1 MTKNTTTANTN
12 TTKTINTTKAFEAYR
27 RMDWESLRA
36 SFEEA
41 AEAASGLW
49 PGEEDYDVC
58 NLLQHVAGSCHGAAR
73 DAFTEP
79 GDSVESD
86 HQNRLILQA
95 MQALGALHDLQGP
108 KRPLKCQKGVRT
120 PKVRGLQ
127 GGIYAADGSPITNRS
142 VRRERRR
149 RARRNRARRR
159 QQWLASMGIW
169 PRARRIS

>member
-1 MTKNTTTANTN
+1 MTTNTTANTK
-12 TTKTINTTKAFEAYR
+12 TTTINTINKAFRDYQSQ
-27 RMDWESLRA
+27 DWEALRA

-41 AEAASGLW
+41 YQAASGLW
-49 PGEEDYDVC
+49 PGEEDYSRC
-58 NLLQHVAGSCHGAAR
+58 NLLQHVAGSCNGAAR
-73 DAFTEP
+73 DAFHP
-79 GDSVESD
+79 AGDSVEAE

-95 MQALGALHDLQGP
+95 MQALGALHDLLQGP

-120 PKVRGLQ
+120 PEVRGLQ

-159 QQWLASMGIW
+159 QQWLASMGI
-169 PRARRIS
+169 